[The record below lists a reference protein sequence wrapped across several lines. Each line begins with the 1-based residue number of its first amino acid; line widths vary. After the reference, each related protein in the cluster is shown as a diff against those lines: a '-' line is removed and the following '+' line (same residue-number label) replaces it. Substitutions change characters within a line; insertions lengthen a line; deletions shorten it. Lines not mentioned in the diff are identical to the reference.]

1 MDLKAFGSIGKV
13 TKQMEVTKDLTVT
26 LHSLSTVE
34 TQRALAEIPSSLN
47 NDASYRGLIMQMG
60 FLIYATSHIN
70 NELVTLE
77 QAKEFYSNL
86 QTPLF
91 NDIYTQFDSLSQS
104 QQLALEELK
113 KK

>member
-1 MDLKAFGSIGKV
+1 MDLKVFGSLGKV
-13 TKQMEVTKDLTVT
+13 TKQVEVAKDLTVT

-34 TQRALAEIPSSLN
+34 TQKALAEIPSSLN

-70 NELVTLE
+70 NEPVTLE
-77 QAKEFYSNL
+77 QAKEFYSSL

-91 NDIYTQFDSLSQS
+91 NEIYTQFDNLSQP
-104 QQLALEELK
+104 QQVALEELK

>member
-1 MDLKAFGSIGKV
+1 MDLKSFGSLGKI
-13 TKQMEVTKDLTVT
+13 TKQVEVTKELSVT

-34 TQRALAEIPSSLN
+34 TQKALGEIPSSLN
-47 NDASYRGLIMQMG
+47 SDASYRGLIMQMG

-70 NELVTLE
+70 NEPITLE

-91 NDIYTQFDSLSQS
+91 NEIYTKFDELSQP
-104 QQLALEELK
+104 QQTAIEELK